1 MKMMKNTIT
10 TPNILTMSQR
20 LEVMPLKY
28 LSSSTCA
35 ASTFVMASSTLS
47 SILYVREGR
56 GRDEGIGGD
65 GEERGEEGRGGDSE
79 RRGGDGEERGGEGV
93 VRGEERRGGDG
104 EERRGGDGEERGRDG
119 EERGEEEGMVR
130 RGGRRGDGEERGEEG
145 RGWRGE
151 GKGW

>member
-1 MKMMKNTIT
+1 MIKICYQIEYVLESSYTKYGKCEITIIIINSNNENYAKKTMKMMKNTIT

-65 GEERGEEGRGGDSE
+65 
-79 RRGGDGEERGGEGV
+79 RRG
-93 VRGEERRGGDG
+93 
-104 EERRGGDGEERGRDG
+104 
-119 EERGEEEGMVR
+119 
-130 RGGRRGDGEERGEEG
+130 
-145 RGWRGE
+145 W
-151 GKGW
+151 